1 MIRSIG
7 LVLPVYLLTLLTLL
21 PAAATATLT
30 CEADDRQV
38 AFSLQGNVGRDIAV
52 LQVTSGS
59 ITVKQTRERAE
70 ITASPATP
78 QLVQQWAFEK
88 ELRIGI
94 QATAPND
101 ISLYL
106 AIVAQRTKSGD
117 EGDRYAGRYVLKVSD
132 ARGTFELK
140 GRIKDCEAG

>member
-1 MIRSIG
+1 MTLPR
-7 LVLPVYLLTLLTLL
+7 LATAPAVLWLLSTV
-21 PAAATATLT
+21 AACATATLT
-30 CEADDRQV
+30 CDADDRQV
-38 AFSLQGNVGRDIAV
+38 TFSLQGNIGRDDAAAV
-52 LQVTSGS
+52 QVTSAS
-59 ITVKQTRERAE
+59 ITLKKTRERAE
-70 ITASPATP
+70 IASSPETF

-101 ISLYL
+101 VSLYL

-117 EGDRYAGRYVLKVSD
+117 EGDRYAGRYLLKVRD
-132 ARGTFELK
+132 AKGTSEIK